1 MMSIQARGKD
11 HRGDSWSG
19 VKERADVTEEDGVN
33 RVRWR
38 QKSKNI
44 EGFNVQVQITLQY
57 KQQQQKEKNII
68 DAADVGIWC
77 YI

>member
-11 HRGDSWSG
+11 HRGHSWSG
-19 VKERADVTEEDGVN
+19 VKERADVREEDGVN

-57 KQQQQKEKNII
+57 KQQQQQKEKKHN
-68 DAADVGIWC
+68 
-77 YI
+77 

>member
-1 MMSIQARGKD
+1 ME
-11 HRGDSWSG
+11 WSE
-19 VKERADVTEEDGVN
+19 ERADVTEEDGVN

-57 KQQQQKEKNII
+57 KQQQKEKNII
-68 DAADVGIWC
+68 DATDVGIWC
-77 YI
+77 YLNF